1 MNRYSLLDAHRAVN
15 RLLQQL
21 ALGMDQS
28 RLNEAVISLSEKL
41 FGRRLASIL
50 RHIDG
55 HLYLEHAPHLPDFY
69 NQAIE
74 GVAIGPKIGSCGAAA
89 ATGKPVVVSNINQH
103 ENWQPYKEL
112 TQQAN
117 LHACWSVPILA
128 SDTSVLGTF
137 AIYSDTPASPTTDE
151 LEILEMVA
159 SLYAVALEK
168 YQLEKQLHF
177 HASRDSLTGCF
188 NRRMLQQEVQSTL
201 LTDDKSNSII
211 ACFFVDIDS
220 FKYIN
225 DRFGH
230 DVGDSVLIDVAK
242 VLNQQFQC
250 RSVLGRYGG
259 DEFVGFCCFETITDL
274 EDFSGCLERAFNSM
288 TLIDGYQVKVS
299 VGYSF
304 SQAPNNDS
312 IESMIR
318 RADQSMYKV
327 KYAKRSLN

>member
-1 MNRYSLLDAHRAVN
+1 MNIYSLLDAHRAVN

-21 ALGMDQS
+21 ALGMDKP
-28 RLNEAVISLSEKL
+28 RLNEAVIALSEQL

-50 RHIDG
+50 RHNNG
-55 HLYLEHAPHLPDFY
+55 HLYLEYAPHLPDFY

-74 GVAIGPKIGSCGAAA
+74 GVAIGPKVGSCGAAA
-89 ATGKPVVVSNINQH
+89 ATGKPVVASDLNQH
-103 ENWQPYKEL
+103 ENWQPYTEL

-128 SDTSVLGTF
+128 SDNTVLGTF
-137 AIYSDTPASPTTDE
+137 AIYNDTPSTPTPEE

-168 YQLEKQLHF
+168 YQLEEQLHF
-177 HASRDSLTGCF
+177 HASRDPLTHCF
-188 NRRMLQQEVQSTL
+188 NRRMLQHEVETTL
-201 LTDDKSNSII
+201 IRENKRDSII

-230 DVGDSVLIDVAK
+230 DIGDNVLIEVAE
-242 VLNQQFQC
+242 VLKQQFVF

-259 DEFVGFCCFETITDL
+259 DEFVGFCCFDSMAEL
-274 EDFSGCLERAFNSM
+274 EDFSGCLERAFTNM
-288 TLIDGYQVKVS
+288 AHIDGYQVKVS
-299 VGYSF
+299 VGYSY
-304 SQAPNNDS
+304 SQSPNNDS
-312 IESMIR
+312 IETMIR
-318 RADQSMYKV
+318 RADQSMYQV
-327 KYAKRSLN
+327 KHAKRSVY

>member
-1 MNRYSLLDAHRAVN
+1 MNTYSLLDAHRAVN

-21 ALGMDQS
+21 ALGMDKS
-28 RLNEAVISLSEKL
+28 RLNEAVIALSEQL

-74 GVAIGPKIGSCGAAA
+74 GVAIGPQIGSCGAAA
-89 ATGKPVVVSNINQH
+89 ATRKPVVVADINQH
-103 ENWQPYKEL
+103 ENWQPYTAL

-117 LHACWSVPILA
+117 LHACWSVPIIA
-128 SDTSVLGTF
+128 SDSSVLGTF
-137 AIYSDTPASPTTDE
+137 AIYSEKPSSPTTEE

-168 YQLEKQLHF
+168 YQLEEQLHF
-177 HASRDSLTGCF
+177 HASRDPLTRCF
-188 NRRMLQQEVQSTL
+188 NRRMLQLEVQNTL
-201 LTDDKSNSII
+201 LNDENHNLLF
-211 ACFFVDIDS
+211 ACFFIDIDS

-230 DVGDSVLIDVAK
+230 DIGDRVLIEVAE
-242 VLNQQFQC
+242 VLKQQFQF

-259 DEFVGFCCFETITDL
+259 DEFVGFCCFESMSDL
-274 EDFSGCLERAFNSM
+274 EDFSGCLERAFNGM
-288 TLIDGYQVKVS
+288 PLIDGYQVKVS
-299 VGYSF
+299 VGYSY
-304 SQAPNNDS
+304 SHEPNSDS
-312 IESMIR
+312 IEGMIR
-318 RADQSMYKV
+318 RADQSMYQV
-327 KYAKRSLN
+327 KHAKRSLY